1 MRKSWLIVLV
11 ILLVSGGLINPV
23 KAQWTDM
30 VWESYGFGFEAPSDF
45 TISVNDEGAYTAS
58 GAVFTMSIK
67 ASDDDLDSSPMEIC
81 QSAIDNI
88 PGTDK
93 TIINESAIDDQNGL
107 EGYEAYY
114 TAKQDGKLMH
124 MIIGGYQDPI
134 LLTGFTVQLLYWD
147 DPDQNDLNYQAAI
160 YILRSLWLTD
170 Y

>member
-1 MRKSWLIVLV
+1 MKKSKLIIVV
-11 ILLVSGGLINPV
+11 ILFVSVGFINSA

-30 VWESYGFGFEAPSDF
+30 VWESYGLGFQAPTDF
-45 TISVNDEGAYTAS
+45 TISVNDEGTYTAS

-67 ASDDDLDSSPMEIC
+67 ASDDDADLSPVEIC

-88 PGTDK
+88 PGSEK

-107 EGYEAYY
+107 EGYEAYC

-134 LLTGFTVQLLYWD
+134 LLTDFTVQLLYWD

-160 YILRSLWLTD
+160 YILRSLTLTD